1 LAFGHPNDA
10 FIQNCAGSKLLI
22 GYVVF
27 EERLMKELVEYI
39 VKSIV
44 DNPDE
49 VHVTSYD
56 DNSATTLELSV
67 AADDM
72 GRVIGKNGRVINSIR
87 TLVQVSAAKE
97 GKHVNLEV
105 LEADRD

>member
-1 LAFGHPNDA
+1 
-10 FIQNCAGSKLLI
+10 
-22 GYVVF
+22 
-27 EERLMKELVEYI
+27 MKELVEFI
-39 VKSIV
+39 VKSLV

-49 VHVTSYD
+49 VHVAAFD
-56 DNSATTLELSV
+56 DRSETILELSV

-97 GKHVNLEV
+97 GKRVNLEV